1 MELRVRVEVGWV
13 AFRERRL
20 FYAAHPTQSSSRA
33 FPVLMEPEPGFSLL
47 FGRVFFTRTGVHPG
61 SSPGS
66 GFRQRTRYHDCVI
79 VSARDSGDVGRHAS
93 ALRRYHFHRNHLTG
107 LRMSPRAGEGVGVI
121 DFSVD
126 VDCARESLG

>member
-1 MELRVRVEVGWV
+1 
-13 AFRERRL
+13 
-20 FYAAHPTQSSSRA
+20 
-33 FPVLMEPEPGFSLL
+33 MEPEPAFSLL

-93 ALRRYHFHRNHLTG
+93 ALRRYHFHRDHFPG

-121 DFSVD
+121 DFGVD
-126 VDCARESLG
+126 ADWATGGVG